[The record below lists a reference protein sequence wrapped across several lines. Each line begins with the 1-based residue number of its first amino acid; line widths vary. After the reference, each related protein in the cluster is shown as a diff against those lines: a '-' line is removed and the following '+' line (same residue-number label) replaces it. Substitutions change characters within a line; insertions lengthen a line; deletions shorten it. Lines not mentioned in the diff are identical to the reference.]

1 MLQNTHEPVL
11 VQGKTMNS
19 HNTKTE
25 PITGNGPVRT
35 GSESE
40 AVSVTGSRLVGAT
53 ELAISEDCDQ
63 GGDPYNST
71 GQHVIIK
78 SRIDP
83 QE

>member
-1 MLQNTHEPVL
+1 
-11 VQGKTMNS
+11 MNS

-25 PITGNGPVRT
+25 SIVGNGPVRT

-40 AVSVTGSRLVGAT
+40 AVRLTRSRLVGAT

-63 GGDPYNST
+63 GSDPYNST

-78 SRIDP
+78 SKIDL